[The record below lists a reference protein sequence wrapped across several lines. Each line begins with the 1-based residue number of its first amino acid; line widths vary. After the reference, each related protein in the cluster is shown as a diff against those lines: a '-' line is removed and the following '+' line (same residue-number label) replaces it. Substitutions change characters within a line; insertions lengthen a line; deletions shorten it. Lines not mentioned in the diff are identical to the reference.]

1 MEEKNIQLP
10 KAYSPS
16 EVEENIYNFWKEKKF
31 EHSEPNNKLPFVIV
45 IPPPNITGAL
55 HMGHALNNTLQDVI
69 IRYARMKG
77 FNALWVPGTDHGG
90 IATQNVVER
99 LLLKEGK
106 TRHSLGREKFLEYM
120 WEWRRKTGDTI
131 LNQLQKLGCS
141 CDWQRTRFTM
151 DDICSSAVNKAFVK
165 LYNEGLIYRGSRIVN
180 WCPRCH
186 TAIADIE
193 VEYKEEKSSLWYI
206 KYPLKKITG
215 EKSQVADYIVVAT
228 TRPETM
234 LGDMAVA
241 VNPNDD
247 RYKNLIGKSVILP
260 LMNREIPVVADELVE
275 MDFGTGA
282 VKVTPAH
289 DPIDFQIAQNH
300 NLEFKKVID
309 ETGKMKDVGKYSG
322 MERFTCRKE
331 VVKDLES
338 LGLLEKIESYKHS
351 VGVCYR
357 CGTVIEPLV
366 SEQWFLKM
374 EKLAQKA
381 LEAIHTGKVKYYP
394 NNWKD
399 NTIKWLENI
408 KDWCISRQIWWGHR
422 IPVWY
427 CANSEESEKIKLKSG
442 DLVNNSTSKT
452 SCPPIASGEKP
463 TKCNYCNG
471 TEFIQDP
478 DVLDTWFSSALWPFS
493 VFGWG
498 SIDKDVSTEERKKF
512 TEYLDYYY
520 PTRVLVTGYEILYL
534 WVARMIMMG
543 LHFLGKVPFT
553 EVFVH
558 GIVRDMH
565 GKKMSKSLGNVID
578 PLDIVKQYGTDA
590 LRFSVISSAS
600 AGKDIHLSEESFVS
614 SRNFMNKV
622 YNMTRFI
629 LLNLEEGQEY
639 SLEKIK
645 KLNDM
650 MTIADHW
657 ILFEL
662 DFLITEI
669 NKNYERYLI
678 STMSRQ
684 LFDFVW
690 FKFCDWYIE
699 IAKFN
704 LTKSE
709 TEEEKKQKELTMS
722 ILLYVLEQILKLLH
736 PMTPFFTEHIWQNL
750 RSKGL
755 LSDKNESIMISSFPQ
770 KVEVEIDK
778 TKAKKFEI
786 IETIVNEVRFL
797 RNEFKIPSNIKPDII
812 ISSNQRVVEIVK
824 QHENYISRLGWINT
838 IKYNQKK
845 PSHSTTSVLKVSSLD
860 TTIELNMLLE
870 GVIDFEKEKLRLKKE
885 YTELEKFINSLEQK
899 LANEQFITKAPKEEV
914 EKIKEKHRLSKESL
928 EKLKQFISNLE

>member
-1 MEEKNIQLP
+1 
-10 KAYSPS
+10 
-16 EVEENIYNFWKEKKF
+16 
-31 EHSEPNNKLPFVIV
+31 
-45 IPPPNITGAL
+45 
-55 HMGHALNNTLQDVI
+55 
-69 IRYARMKG
+69 
-77 FNALWVPGTDHGG
+77 
-90 IATQNVVER
+90 
-99 LLLKEGK
+99 
-106 TRHSLGREKFLEYM
+106 
-120 WEWRRKTGDTI
+120 
-131 LNQLQKLGCS
+131 
-141 CDWQRTRFTM
+141 
-151 DDICSSAVNKAFVK
+151 
-165 LYNEGLIYRGSRIVN
+165 
-180 WCPRCH
+180 
-186 TAIADIE
+186 
-193 VEYKEEKSSLWYI
+193 
-206 KYPLKKITG
+206 
-215 EKSQVADYIVVAT
+215 
-228 TRPETM
+228 
-234 LGDMAVA
+234 
-241 VNPNDD
+241 
-247 RYKNLIGKSVILP
+247 
-260 LMNREIPVVADELVE
+260 
-275 MDFGTGA
+275 
-282 VKVTPAH
+282 
-289 DPIDFQIAQNH
+289 
-300 NLEFKKVID
+300 
-309 ETGKMKDVGKYSG
+309 
-322 MERFTCRKE
+322 
-331 VVKDLES
+331 
-338 LGLLEKIESYKHS
+338 
-351 VGVCYR
+351 
-357 CGTVIEPLV
+357 
-366 SEQWFLKM
+366 
-374 EKLAQKA
+374 
-381 LEAIHTGKVKYYP
+381 
-394 NNWKD
+394 
-399 NTIKWLENI
+399 
-408 KDWCISRQIWWGHR
+408 
-422 IPVWY
+422 
-427 CANSEESEKIKLKSG
+427 
-442 DLVNNSTSKT
+442 
-452 SCPPIASGEKP
+452 
-463 TKCNYCNG
+463 
-471 TEFIQDP
+471 
-478 DVLDTWFSSALWPFS
+478 
-493 VFGWG
+493 
-498 SIDKDVSTEERKKF
+498 
-512 TEYLDYYY
+512 
-520 PTRVLVTGYEILYL
+520 
-534 WVARMIMMG
+534 MMG